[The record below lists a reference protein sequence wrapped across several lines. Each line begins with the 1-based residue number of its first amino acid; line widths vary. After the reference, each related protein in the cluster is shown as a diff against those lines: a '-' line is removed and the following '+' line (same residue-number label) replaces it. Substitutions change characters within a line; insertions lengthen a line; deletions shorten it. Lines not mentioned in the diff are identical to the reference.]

1 MNAAS
6 PAHPSAPL
14 TYNVNA
20 EQTGTHVFRV
30 TLVIDK
36 PKPRQIL
43 SLPVWIPGSYL
54 VREFARHLHSLS
66 ATQEGQPV
74 QVEQLSKNTWQL
86 GNKTTARISLIYN
99 VYAFDNSVRTAWLDD
114 ERGFFNGTSLCLR
127 VHGQE
132 QKPHRLHVE
141 RPHAARSWKLATA
154 LKPVVIDE
162 AGFGTYVAGNYDEL
176 ADSPVE
182 MGDFWSGEFSVRG
195 VPHRFVV
202 AGAAETFDGARL
214 LADTQKIVE
223 AEMAFWH
230 DAQST
235 KAARA
240 VPHDRYV
247 FMLNAVA
254 DGYGGLEH
262 RHSTALICKRADLPR
277 LGVKQAG
284 EGYTTL
290 LGLISH
296 EYFHTW
302 NVKRLRPAELD
313 CYNYESEQ
321 YTAMLWFFEGLTS
334 YYDDL
339 FLRRVGLI
347 DNTQYL
353 KLLNKTVNQVLQTP
367 GRRVHSAAQASFDA
381 WVKYYRPDE
390 NMVNLTV
397 SYYTKG
403 ALIGLCLDLALR
415 RDGSSLDAVMRE
427 LWASSREGRS
437 CGGPISEADVLT
449 ALRKCSGR
457 SYETEL
463 TQWVH
468 GTGDLPLAQWL
479 PLNGVGWQIDKDAT
493 AQSLGLRVS
502 ESSGRLIIKQVLAD
516 GPAAHAG
523 LCANDEWLG
532 IEVGSGKLLKSWRID
547 SLDDLS
553 LYLSPGKRYTALV
566 ARDKR
571 ITRVVM
577 QPGTPASS
585 GATVRLS
592 VLDAKL
598 MQAWLG

>member
-1 MNAAS
+1 
-6 PAHPSAPL
+6 
-14 TYNVNA
+14 
-20 EQTGTHVFRV
+20 
-30 TLVIDK
+30 
-36 PKPRQIL
+36 
-43 SLPVWIPGSYL
+43 
-54 VREFARHLHSLS
+54 
-66 ATQEGQPV
+66 
-74 QVEQLSKNTWQL
+74 
-86 GNKTTARISLIYN
+86 LIYN

-230 DAQST
+230 DAQSI